1 MISRETYKYY
11 SAVETSGGIF
21 SLGTNVFTDMISQ
34 TGIIDGVT
42 TNLSDLDLEF
52 VSTNAGK
59 KKSRLNPDRALVRYQ
74 MLEVIMRMSKR
85 KFFTCMILM

>member
-1 MISRETYKYY
+1 
-11 SAVETSGGIF
+11 
-21 SLGTNVFTDMISQ
+21 MISQ

-59 KKSRLNPDRALVRYQ
+59 KKSHLNPDRALVRYQ
-74 MLEVIMRMSKR
+74 MLEVIMRIAKR
-85 KFFTCMILM
+85 KFLTCMEFN